1 MEEVGPRLEQRT
13 KAAQEQ
19 LPDAQER
26 SLLALTTC
34 FRASLA
40 PGVGYRIPPLTAK
53 RPPRHFRPRRRLPP
67 LPLAD
72 HHQTHDPEIGR
83 ATSELQSLMRI
94 SYAVFC
100 LKKKTTAIHLHPT
113 YHHLHATRP
122 RPTNHITHMTS
133 PSITR
138 TTD

>member
-67 LPLAD
+67 LPPAD
-72 HHQTHDPEIGR
+72 HHQTHDRVHGFAIEPKSDDRNVGK
-83 ATSELQSLMRI
+83 
-94 SYAVFC
+94 AVVNTWRSRC
-100 LKKKTTAIHLHPT
+100 APLP
-113 YHHLHATRP
+113 
-122 RPTNHITHMTS
+122 
-133 PSITR
+133 
-138 TTD
+138 

>member
-67 LPLAD
+67 LPPAD
-72 HHQTHDPEIGR
+72 HHQTHDPVHDFAIEPCRYEVIAR
-83 ATSELQSLMRI
+83 FFFIAPDVNARVEQLDRRQRTLIVLML
-94 SYAVFC
+94 A
-100 LKKKTTAIHLHPT
+100 
-113 YHHLHATRP
+113 
-122 RPTNHITHMTS
+122 
-133 PSITR
+133 
-138 TTD
+138 